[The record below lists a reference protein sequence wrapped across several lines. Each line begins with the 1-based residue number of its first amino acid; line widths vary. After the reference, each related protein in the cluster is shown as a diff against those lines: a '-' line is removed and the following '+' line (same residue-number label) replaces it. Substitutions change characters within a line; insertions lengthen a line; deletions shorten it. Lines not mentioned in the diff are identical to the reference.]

1 MNLTSFGCDVVEKQ
15 YMNISGAIASSIT
28 LSLLGILGTCGNILV
43 IVVYCVRP
51 RSTNRYIVITSNA
64 ETHTL
69 PNLVNQQSSSP
80 MDPSRKRQRNFTQT
94 RLILVLAVVDLLT
107 CVIVLPWDV
116 IKPIKFILT
125 SNQTSWESYDQW
137 FFTRTLINFSM
148 DAPLMLLRNVAFAG
162 EGSILAAIAVERFLA
177 LVPTPRTPC
186 QKIRRSSSTAS
197 NADQVKIFRAD
208 DKDREERIS
217 KKKPKMNNEVHQKG
231 TSRKSSWH
239 SNCCST
245 LCLGANCATERCNQ
259 QLYIWGI
266 IVTVCLSVLILELV
280 IFLLQTQ
287 PTTCNLAGWVREIS
301 DRIYVL
307 LTLASCIFIC
317 YLYLS
322 VFLVVHQ
329 TDLRKHRWKK
339 RTHHSPGSIEV
350 AKTSTASK
358 TTWKGTFDSEGGVS
372 DRQGTQFPSE
382 MPQRC
387 KNVSF
392 ATTEQSHI
400 VDGGNLLEE
409 SAISF
414 VLPEPQLIANAL
426 PSSTSRVKSGSSF
439 LRSRRTGLML
449 FTSTVVFYA
458 TLFPVLWVHFRWW
471 SEDDKSSQN
480 SEGSIIHRERYS
492 KSVVHHEFYYVNNA
506 VNVFIYSL
514 LSGRFRERVKLLFQ
528 GMLHFRQVSHQ
539 SKELSSQ
546 LSKENNSRDS
556 QTS

>member
-1 MNLTSFGCDVVEKQ
+1 MNLTGFGCDVVEEQ

-69 PNLVNQQSSSP
+69 PNLVNPQSSSP
-80 MDPSRKRQRNFTQT
+80 TDPSRKLQRNFTQT

-116 IKPIKFILT
+116 IKPIKFILN
-125 SNQTSWESYDQW
+125 SNQTSWQDYDQW
-137 FFTRTLINFSM
+137 FLTRNLINFSLE
-148 DAPLMLLRNVAFAG
+148 APLMLLRNVAFAG

-186 QKIRRSSSTAS
+186 QRIKRSSSTAS
-197 NADQVKIFRAD
+197 NADQGKIFRAE
-208 DKDREERIS
+208 DKDEEEQIS
-217 KKKPKMNNEVHQKG
+217 KKGPKMSNG
-231 TSRKSSWH
+231 TSQKSSWH
-239 SNCCST
+239 SKCCST
-245 LCLGANCATERCNQ
+245 LCLGVNCVTDRCSQ

-287 PTTCNLAGWVREIS
+287 QTMCNLAGWMREIS

-307 LTLASCIFIC
+307 FTLISCIFIC

-339 RTHHSPGSIEV
+339 QTYHNPGSTEV
-350 AKTSTASK
+350 AKTPAALK
-358 TTWKGTFDSEGGVS
+358 TTWKGTCDGEGMVS
-372 DRQGTQFPSE
+372 DRQGAKFPSE

-392 ATTEQSHI
+392 ATIDQSHFA
-400 VDGGNLLEE
+400 DGENPLEE

-414 VLPEPQLIANAL
+414 VLPTPQIISNAL
-426 PSSTSRVKSGSSF
+426 PSPTSRVKSGSSF

-471 SEDDKSSQN
+471 SEDDKSSN
-480 SEGSIIHRERYS
+480 NNEGPITHRQSYS

-514 LSGRFRERVKLLFQ
+514 LSGRFRERVRLLFQ
-528 GMLHFRQVSHQ
+528 GMLHFGQVNHQ
-539 SKELSSQ
+539 SKDRLSQS
-546 LSKENNSRDS
+546 SKENNSRDS

>member
-1 MNLTSFGCDVVEKQ
+1 MNLTGFGCDVFEKQ
-15 YMNISGAIASSIT
+15 YMTISGAIASSVT

-43 IVVYCVRP
+43 IVVYCVQP

-64 ETHTL
+64 ETHAL
-69 PNLVNQQSSSP
+69 PNLVNQQSFSP
-80 MDPSRKRQRNFTQT
+80 LDPIRKRQRNFTQT

-116 IKPIKFILT
+116 IRPIKFILT
-125 SNQTSWESYDQW
+125 SNQTSWQSYDQW
-137 FFTRTLINFSM
+137 FLTRTLINFSLE
-148 DAPLMLLRNVAFAG
+148 APLMLLRNVAFAG

-186 QKIRRSSSTAS
+186 QRIKRSSSSAS
-197 NADQVKIFRAD
+197 NADQGKIFRPEE
-208 DKDREERIS
+208 KDEEEQIS
-217 KKKPKMNNEVHQKG
+217 KKGPKMRNEVQQ
-231 TSRKSSWH
+231 KSSWH
-239 SNCCST
+239 SNCCSP
-245 LCLGANCATERCNQ
+245 LCLGANCVTERCNQ

-266 IVTVCLSVLILELV
+266 IVTVCLSVLILELI
-280 IFLLQTQ
+280 IFLLQAQQTM
-287 PTTCNLAGWVREIS
+287 CNLAGWMREIS

-307 LTLASCIFIC
+307 LTLVSCIFIC

-339 RTHHSPGSIEV
+339 RTHHNLGSTEV
-350 AKTSTASK
+350 ARTSTALK
-358 TTWKGTFDSEGGVS
+358 TACKGTYDSEGRVS
-372 DRQGTQFPSE
+372 GQQGTQFPSE
-382 MPQRC
+382 ISQRC

-392 ATTEQSHI
+392 ATTEQSHFA
-400 VDGGNLLEE
+400 DGESLLDE

-414 VLPEPQLIANAL
+414 VSPESQINSNAL
-426 PSSTSRVKSGSSF
+426 PSLTSRAKSASSF

-471 SEDDKSSQN
+471 SEDEKSSHK
-480 SEGSIIHRERYS
+480 SEGSIINRERYS

-528 GMLHFRQVSHQ
+528 GMLHFEQVSHQ
-539 SKELSSQ
+539 SKDRLSQ
-546 LSKENNSRDS
+546 YSKENNSRDS